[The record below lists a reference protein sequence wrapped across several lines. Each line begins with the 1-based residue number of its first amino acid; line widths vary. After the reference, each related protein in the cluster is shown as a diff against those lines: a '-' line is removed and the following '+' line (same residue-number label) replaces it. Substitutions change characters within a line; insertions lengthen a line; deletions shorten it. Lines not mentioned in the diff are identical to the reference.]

1 MSNASGNVSEK
12 GSVNGISVEYV
23 TELSFCKGCLVGK
36 LHRKPFPSV
45 GERLSTRR
53 LQLVHSDV
61 CGPMQTVSIGGAKY
75 FVAFIDDYTQCCAV
89 YLMKHKSEMLDNF
102 KEFKAMTTNK
112 VGKAIGTIRK
122 DNGGEYCSNDF
133 QSYLKNKGIRH
144 ELTVPNS
151 PHQNG
156 VPEWKNLTL
165 VESARSMI
173 AHTQLPNMHW
183 VEAISK
189 AAYVRNR
196 LPTMARKEN
205 ETP

>member
-1 MSNASGNVSEK
+1 
-12 GSVNGISVEYV
+12 
-23 TELSFCKGCLVGK
+23 
-36 LHRKPFPSV
+36 
-45 GERLSTRR
+45 
-53 LQLVHSDV
+53 
-61 CGPMQTVSIGGAKY
+61 
-75 FVAFIDDYTQCCAV
+75 
-89 YLMKHKSEMLDNF
+89 MKHKSEMLDNF
-102 KEFKAMTTNK
+102 KEFKAMTTNN

-122 DNGGEYCSNDF
+122 DNGGEYCPIDF
-133 QSYLKNKGIRH
+133 RSYLKNKGIRH

-151 PHQNG
+151 PHRNG
-156 VPEWKNLTL
+156 VPEWMNLTL